1 MAALS
6 PSAELTARTILLL
19 LTFSLPEQAL
29 LHFRAPNSPPP
40 ARGIRHSCFRT
51 TVTFWWLEEPPA
63 APPSRPR
70 SSTRPG
76 LAPPASL
83 ARWHRRVRALR
94 AAPCFKPCSAHLSAS
109 TAHCWSRVAWMHPR
123 LPRRYKALSSTASLP
138 LRQINRITRR
148 VTL

>member
-6 PSAELTARTILLL
+6 PSAEVTARTTLLP

-40 ARGIRHSCFRT
+40 VRGIWHSCFRT

-70 SSTRPG
+70 SSTRLG
-76 LAPPASL
+76 QAPPASL

-94 AAPCFKPCSAHLSAS
+94 AARCFRPCSDRKS
-109 TAHCWSRVAWMHPR
+109 TRLNSSHPSISYAVFCLKKKKR
-123 LPRRYKALSSTASLP
+123 SLTP
-138 LRQINRITRR
+138 TH
-148 VTL
+148 